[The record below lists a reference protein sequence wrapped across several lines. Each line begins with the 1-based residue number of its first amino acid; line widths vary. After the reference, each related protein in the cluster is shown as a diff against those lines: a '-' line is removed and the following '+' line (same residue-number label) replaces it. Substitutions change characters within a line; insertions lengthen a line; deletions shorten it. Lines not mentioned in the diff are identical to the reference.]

1 MKKNLIAAL
10 LAALLLCSC
19 VAESQFEQQPVP
31 EESSVVEQPI
41 QREEE
46 TESAQTESVPE
57 IPVNKENAFPEE
69 IADYLL
75 AQYDPQTAE
84 GETQE
89 QLVERMWVLANNLY
103 FADETFYSDWV
114 EESDM
119 QGPSQNRFIDFDD
132 LTAHL
137 FTEAGKEELLSA
149 QVGGGPYIT
158 ERDGEYYHLGAWRTE
173 PYYQME
179 DYQLQE
185 EADDRL
191 VLQVNY
197 YQEGFDGERIQEGTA
212 PMTLQKQGEIWLID
226 SFHSPNA
233 KYPD

>member
-19 VAESQFEQQPVP
+19 AAEGQPEQQPVP

-46 TESAQTESVPE
+46 TESAQTKSAPAM
-57 IPVNKENAFPEE
+57 PVN
-69 IADYLL
+69 

-158 ERDGEYYHLGAWRTE
+158 ERDGEYYHLGAWRTRTTSCRRRRMTAWCFRSTIIRRGLTGSGFRRE
-173 PYYQME
+173 P
-179 DYQLQE
+179 
-185 EADDRL
+185 
-191 VLQVNY
+191 
-197 YQEGFDGERIQEGTA
+197 
-212 PMTLQKQGEIWLID
+212 P
-226 SFHSPNA
+226 P
-233 KYPD
+233 

>member
-1 MKKNLIAAL
+1 MSK
-10 LAALLLCSC
+10 
-19 VAESQFEQQPVP
+19 
-31 EESSVVEQPI
+31 
-41 QREEE
+41 
-46 TESAQTESVPE
+46 
-57 IPVNKENAFPEE
+57 NAFPEE
-69 IADYLL
+69 ITDYLL
-75 AQYDPQTAE
+75 AQYDPQAAE
-84 GETQE
+84 SETQE

-119 QGPSQNRFIDFDD
+119 QDPSQNRFIDFDD

-197 YQEGFDGERIQEGTA
+197 YQEGFDGERIQEGTT

>member
-19 VAESQFEQQPVP
+19 AAERQPKSQPVP
-31 EESSVVEQPI
+31 EEPPVAEQPVEH
-41 QREEE
+41 EEE
-46 TESAQTESVPE
+46 IKTAQTESSPE
-57 IPVNKENAFPEE
+57 MPVKEENAFPEE
-69 IADYLL
+69 ITGYLL

-84 GETQE
+84 DETQE

-103 FADETFYSDWV
+103 FADETFYSDWIM
-114 EESDM
+114 ELDA

-137 FTEAGKEELLSA
+137 FTEAGREELLSA

-179 DYQLQE
+179 DYQVLKE
-185 EADDRL
+185 TEDRL
-191 VLQVNY
+191 VLSVNY
-197 YQEGFDGERIQEGTA
+197 YQEGFDGERIQEGTT

>member
-19 VAESQFEQQPVP
+19 VAEGQPEQQSVP
-31 EESSVVEQPI
+31 AESSAVEQP
-41 QREEE
+41 EK
-46 TESAQTESVPE
+46 TESAQTKSAPE
-57 IPVNKENAFPEE
+57 MPVNEENVFPEE

-149 QVGGGPYIT
+149 QVGGGP
-158 ERDGEYYHLGAWRTE
+158 
-173 PYYQME
+173 
-179 DYQLQE
+179 
-185 EADDRL
+185 
-191 VLQVNY
+191 
-197 YQEGFDGERIQEGTA
+197 
-212 PMTLQKQGEIWLID
+212 
-226 SFHSPNA
+226 
-233 KYPD
+233 

>member
-19 VAESQFEQQPVP
+19 AAGEQPELQPVP
-31 EESSVVEQPI
+31 EESSAVEQP
-41 QREEE
+41 EK

-57 IPVNKENAFPEE
+57 IPVNEKNAFPEE

-75 AQYDPQTAE
+75 AE

-179 DYQLQE
+179 DYQVQE
-185 EADDRL
+185 ETDDRL

-197 YQEGFDGERIQEGTA
+197 YQEGFDGERIQEGTT